1 MNFISKNCAASYNF
15 DHPSAIDFELLAD
28 HLEKLRAGEDAYV
41 PNYDFVHHKRTDK
54 TSFVSGSET
63 SVIIVDGIFVLCAE
77 RVRMLCDLTIFCT
90 EDMDVCLAR
99 RLRRDIV
106 ERGRTVESVLTQ
118 YLKFV
123 KAGFTQFVAPTM
135 TTADLIIPRARDNVT
150 AITMLARDIERRVQG
165 EL

>member
-1 MNFISKNCAASYNF
+1 LFAASYNF
-15 DHPSAIDFELLAD
+15 DHPSSIDFDLLAD
-28 HLEKLRAGEDAYV
+28 HLEQLRSGQDVEI
-41 PNYDFVHHKRTDK
+41 PTYDFVHHRRTDK
-54 TSFVSGSET
+54 TTIVSGSQT
-63 SVIIVDGIFVLCAE
+63 HVIIVDGIFVLCAE
-77 RVRMLCDLTIFCT
+77 RVRLLCDVTIFCT

-106 ERGRTVESVLTQ
+106 ERGRTVESVLSQ

-150 AITMLARDIERRVQG
+150 AITMLARDIERRVLG
-165 EL
+165 TF